1 MLLGKLGSEMPVLV
15 EVIAHLEAELH
26 DMMKSHPELL
36 PVDEFDLEGPL
47 LVVGKETALASGS
60 VDLVGLTPSGDV
72 LIIEFKTGP
81 QNPDFRSALA
91 QLLDYG
97 SDLFGMDVRVFE
109 ETVAL
114 RYFHSQH
121 STPEYKDAASLAGAF
136 QKAWPARTPD
146 DFGAFTDRLGTVLS
160 SGAFHFVVVAQRFT
174 PAMEATAI
182 YLNTLNPKVKF
193 HLVEMVHF
201 TGNGLDAYEARTVLN
216 PARNPAKASGQQSV
230 SEASFLAKL
239 ANETLKERYS
249 DLFTVA
255 HGLGLR
261 FEWGSVGA
269 SIRLATADKPEP
281 VSVAWVFPPG
291 VAGWMG
297 LHDLTFGYDPTQA
310 AAAPSALPA
319 LDSYVDAIS
328 HLPSAEKVTK
338 AGLNGYSFG
347 PDAFGAVATPI
358 SDLLAKLVSD
368 TSAPSSESG

>member
-1 MLLGKLGSEMPVLV
+1 
-15 EVIAHLEAELH
+15 
-26 DMMKSHPELL
+26 MMMSHPELL

-47 LVVGKETALASGS
+47 LVVGKETVLASGS
-60 VDLVGLTPSGDV
+60 VDLVGLTPGGDV
-72 LIIEFKTGP
+72 VIIEFKTGP

-97 SDLFGMDVRVFE
+97 SDLYGMDVKVFE

-114 RYFHSQH
+114 RYFNGQN
-121 STPEYKDAASLAGAF
+121 TTAEYKGTASLADAF
-136 QKAWPARTPD
+136 DRAWPTRTSD
-146 DFGAFTDRLGTVLS
+146 DFSAFTDHLGDVLS

-174 PAMEATAI
+174 PAMESTAL

-201 TGNGLDAYEARTVLN
+201 TGDGLDAYEARTVLN
-216 PARNPAKASGQQSV
+216 PIRTPSKSSGQHSV
-230 SEASFLAKL
+230 SEESFLARL
-239 ANETLKERYS
+239 ADETLKDHYS

-261 FEWGSVGA
+261 FEWGAVGT

-291 VAGWMG
+291 VTGWMG

-310 AAAPSALPA
+310 AGAPSALVA
-319 LDSYVDAIS
+319 LDTYVDAMS

-338 AGLNGYSFG
+338 GGVKGYSFR
-347 PDAFGAVATPI
+347 PDAFGAVATQI
-358 SDLLAKLVSD
+358 SELLAKLVSNA
-368 TSAPSSESG
+368 SATGSGRG